1 MKSTRCQRR
10 SSHAGRPATA
20 SRPAGSGTLQTRSP
34 PLPRDGKS
42 PDRAPDSAASRARAL
57 WLVVTAAC
65 VAACYPAAVTSESE
79 PEPATPAR
87 QAPGHIV
94 RLAGTVEAVRA
105 FSVNAPRLTG
115 QSFNTPLVITRLVAG
130 GARVE
135 AGDVLV
141 EFDPQ
146 EQERSARETRSE
158 LLELE
163 GQIRKLAADQEAARA
178 TDEAELVQAANDVER
193 SRLDTRENAL
203 VSRIEAET
211 NDLALEEALARLEQ
225 LERTFTLKRAAA
237 AAELRI
243 LEIRRDRARRDAE
256 HAERNARLMT
266 VTAPFAGLVVLKT
279 IFRSGGQMTEVEEGE
294 ELRPGVP
301 ILDLVDSSAMQVRA
315 AVNQAD
321 IAQVAT
327 GQPVQVRLDAYPELA
342 FDGTVKQLGPLA
354 APSSLTPT
362 VRSFLAI
369 VSIAG
374 SHERLTPDLSA
385 SVDIL
390 GSACTPESS
399 NARHPVQ
406 PHDSK
411 GERHAAC

>member
-1 MKSTRCQRR
+1 M
-10 SSHAGRPATA
+10 
-20 SRPAGSGTLQTRSP
+20 
-34 PLPRDGKS
+34 
-42 PDRAPDSAASRARAL
+42 
-57 WLVVTAAC
+57 VVTAAC
-65 VAACYPAAVTSESE
+65 VAACSPADVTSESE
-79 PEPATPAR
+79 VEPAAAVR
-87 QAPGHIV
+87 RGPGHAV

-130 GARVE
+130 GTRVG

-146 EQERSARETRSE
+146 EQQRAARDQRSE
-158 LLELE
+158 LLDLE

-193 SRLDTRENAL
+193 SRLDTRENSL

-211 NDLALEEALARLEQ
+211 NDLALEQAIAELEQ
-225 LERTFTLKRAAA
+225 LERTFALKRAAA

-243 LEIRRDRARRDAE
+243 LEIQRDRARRDAE

-279 IFRSGGQMTEVEEGE
+279 IFRGGGQMTEVEEGE

-301 ILDLVDSSAMQVRA
+301 ILDLVDSSAMRVRA

-327 GQPVQVRLDAYPELA
+327 GQPVRVRLDAYPELA
-342 FDGTVKQLGPLA
+342 FDGTVEQLGPLA

-362 VRSFLAI
+362 VRNFLAV

-399 NARHPVQ
+399 SARDPVQ
-406 PHDSK
+406 PRDAK
-411 GERHAAC
+411 GERHAC

>member
-1 MKSTRCQRR
+1 MEDTRCQRR
-10 SSHAGRPATA
+10 VSHADRPAA
-20 SRPAGSGTLQTRSP
+20 APRRGRSGTLRTQSYPLPQHERGPGRSP
-34 PLPRDGKS
+34 GRAAPRV
-42 PDRAPDSAASRARAL
+42 RAL
-57 WLVVTAAC
+57 WAVTTAAW
-65 VAACYPAAVTSESE
+65 VAACSPAAVTSEPE
-79 PEPATPAR
+79 PEPSAAVH
-87 QAPGHIV
+87 QGPGHAV

-130 GARVE
+130 GARVA

-146 EQERSARETRSE
+146 DQQRAARDKRSE
-158 LLELE
+158 LLDLE

-193 SRLDTRENAL
+193 SRLDTRQNAL

-211 NDLALEEALARLEQ
+211 NDLALEQATARLEQ
-225 LERTFTLKRAAA
+225 LERTFALKRAAA

-256 HAERNARLMT
+256 HAERNTRLMT

-279 IFRSGGQMTEVEEGE
+279 IFRGGGQMTEVQEGE
-294 ELRPGVP
+294 ELRPGVA

-315 AVNQAD
+315 AVNQTD

-342 FDGTVKQLGPLA
+342 FDGTVEQLGPLA
-354 APSSLTPT
+354 VPSSLTST
-362 VRSFLAI
+362 VRTFLAI
-369 VSIAG
+369 VSITG

-385 SVDIL
+385 SVDIA
-390 GSACTPESS
+390 GSSCTGESS
-399 NARHPVQ
+399 NGRHPVQ
-406 PHDSK
+406 RHDSQ
-411 GERHAAC
+411 GERRAAC